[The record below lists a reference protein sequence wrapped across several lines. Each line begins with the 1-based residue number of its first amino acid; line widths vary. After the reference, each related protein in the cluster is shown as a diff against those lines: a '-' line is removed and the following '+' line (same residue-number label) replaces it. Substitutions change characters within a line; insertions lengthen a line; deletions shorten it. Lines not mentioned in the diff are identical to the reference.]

1 MTNLT
6 GSGETQPTMAQRG
19 AILSMSR
26 LYGEEHRKLQDQFQ
40 SRPLADRIEQIALK
54 TEITDDERGF
64 IESRDF
70 FFLAT
75 VNQHGQP
82 TVSYKGGAPGF
93 VKVLDANTLLFPS
106 YDGNGMY
113 LSMGNMDA
121 NGEVGFLFI
130 DFEKPF
136 RLRAQ
141 GKAEVSSDPELLAHF
156 KEAELVVKVTV
167 SELWM
172 NCPRYIHRFE
182 RVKSSRY
189 VPQEGAETP
198 VCEWKRTDAVQ
209 DVIRPAEVEQV
220 QKAGGVIAT
229 EDWIARVQAGDETA

>member
-1 MTNLT
+1 
-6 GSGETQPTMAQRG
+6 
-19 AILSMSR
+19 MSR

-54 TEITDDERGF
+54 TEMGDQERGF

-75 VNQHGQP
+75 VNEQGQP
-82 TVSYKGGAPGF
+82 TVSYKGGYPGF

-113 LSMGNMDA
+113 LSMGNIDA
-121 NGEVGFLFI
+121 NSQIGFLFI

-136 RLRAQ
+136 RMRAQ
-141 GKAEVSSDPELLAHF
+141 GTAELSSDPELLALF
-156 KEAELVVKVTV
+156 KEAELVVKVAV
-167 SELWM
+167 SEIWM

-189 VPQEGAETP
+189 VPQDGAETP
-198 VCEWKRTDAVQ
+198 LCEWKRVDAVQ
-209 DVIRPAEVEQV
+209 DVLRPAEVEKV
-220 QKAGGVIAT
+220 QRSGGVIPT